1 MKRGDTLTL
10 GELRELTK
18 DMDDRVAIMVVA
30 ESAQN
35 EALAVQLYPF
45 ETSLDRQGVLLLRA
59 DVSKSVTFS
68 DG

>member
-1 MKRGDTLTL
+1 MKRSDALTL

-18 DMDDRVAIMVVA
+18 DMDDRTAIMVVS
-30 ESAQN
+30 EGAQN

-45 ETSLDRQGVLLLRA
+45 ETSLDRQGVLLLRP
-59 DVSKSVTFS
+59 DVSNSITFS

>member
-1 MKRGDTLTL
+1 MKRSDTLTL

-18 DMDDRVAIMVVA
+18 DMDDRTAIMIVA

-35 EALAVQLYPF
+35 EALAVKLYPF
-45 ETSLDRQGVLLLRA
+45 ETSLDRQGVLLLRP
-59 DVSKSVTFS
+59 DVSDSITFS